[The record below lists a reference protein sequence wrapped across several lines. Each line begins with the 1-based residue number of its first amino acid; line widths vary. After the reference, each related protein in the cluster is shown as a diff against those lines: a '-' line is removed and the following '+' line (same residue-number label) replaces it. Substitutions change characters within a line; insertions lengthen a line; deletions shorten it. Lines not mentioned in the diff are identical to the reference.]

1 MSEENVEVVKRLY
14 RAWGAGNPEEAL
26 WLMAPDVVWIAIED
40 APDAGTYRGTAGVLA
55 YFGDW
60 LQDFED
66 LRMDFD
72 ELIEAGEFL
81 IAVQRGRARGK
92 RSGVDVDLR
101 YAVVYEFADGR
112 ITRVREFRTKEQAL
126 EAAGL
131 SE

>member
-1 MSEENVEVVKRLY
+1 MSRENVEIVKRLY
-14 RAWGAGNPEEAL
+14 QAWSAGDPEVAL
-26 WLMAPDVVWIAIED
+26 ELVSPDVVWIAIED

-66 LRMDFD
+66 LRMEFD
-72 ELIEAGEFL
+72 ELIGAGEFL
-81 IAVQRGRARGK
+81 VAVQRGRARGK
-92 RSGVDVDLR
+92 GSGVEVDLR
-101 YAVVYEFADGR
+101 YAVLYEFEDGR